1 MRWCFLGSHE
11 ISDGERMVMARGGS
25 HICLPCSK
33 TPTGKAQLVDTL
45 GTEGYRP
52 NHRAS
57 LGKWS
62 RIYSSMMHRKYK
74 V

>member
-11 ISDGERMVMARGGS
+11 IPDGERMVMARGGS
-25 HICLPCSK
+25 HICIQCLE
-33 TPTGKAQLVDTL
+33 TPRGKAQLVDAL

-52 NHRAS
+52 NNRAA

-62 RIYSSMMHRKYK
+62 RIYSAMTRRRYK
-74 V
+74 L